1 MLEINNL
8 RISIA
13 GKTLVKIDHLSATP
27 GERLGLVGESGSGKT
42 LTVLSILGLLPE
54 MMDVEGSITFAGQ
67 ELLGKSDK
75 ELAKIRGRDIAMV
88 FQDPMTA
95 LTPVYTIGWHIREQL
110 QLHST
115 ISDKDAK
122 ARAIELLEEVGIPDP
137 HKRVDQYPH
146 EFSGG
151 MRQRAIIAMA
161 LSLNPKLLI
170 ADEPTT
176 ALDVTIQAQILDLL
190 ERLRKTYNS
199 SIIIITH
206 DMGVVSELSSEVL
219 VMYAGRMVERS
230 TKSSLFANPQH
241 PYTKG
246 LMNSVPR
253 VDRARTSRLET
264 ISGQPASLLNL
275 PSGCAFRNRCPS
287 AHAACTEQPTFVS
300 DSNGYGAACFLLT
313 EGVRS

>member
-1 MLEINNL
+1 VAEKLLEVKNLCVSFKTRKGVVRAVNNL
-8 RISIA
+8 SFSIN
-13 GKTLVKIDHLSATP
+13 H
-27 GERLGLVGESGSGKT
+27 GEVLGIVGESGSGKSVSMSAVMGLIKDENAEIT
-42 LTVLSILGLLPE
+42 GEVLFNGEDLLK
-54 MMDVEGSITFAGQ
+54 
-67 ELLGKSDK
+67 KSDE
-75 ELAKIRGRDIAMV
+75 ELRAIRGKDIAMV

-110 QLHST
+110 QLHSN

-122 ARAIELLEEVGIPDP
+122 ARAIELLEEVGIP
-137 HKRVDQYPH
+137 
-146 EFSGG
+146 
-151 MRQRAIIAMA
+151 
-161 LSLNPKLLI
+161 
-170 ADEPTT
+170 DEPTT